1 MLKNSCE
8 ILDNNILLTPL
19 TDDPAKHDDGA
30 DDASSKVLY
39 SRTRAR
45 QNQPSTH
52 VTRHDFSEFI
62 ADTFYFSSQ
71 TWSSGTGAPPPPSMS
86 RSSEHDD
93 RDERDYERRRRRERS
108 RERGRGRSRSRSRS
122 RERSRKRRESMNWR
136 ERADEDNR

>member
-1 MLKNSCE
+1 MIQPGMMMGQMTLPPRYCTVEQELGK
-8 ILDNNILLTPL
+8 INIQHMTRGMISVSLLLTP
-19 TDDPAKHDDGA
+19 
-30 DDASSKVLY
+30 SY
-39 SRTRAR
+39 C
-45 QNQPSTH
+45 
-52 VTRHDFSEFI
+52 
-62 ADTFYFSSQ
+62 SSQ
-71 TWSSGTGAPPPPSMS
+71 TWSSGSGAPPPPSMS

>member
-1 MLKNSCE
+1 MTTIS
-8 ILDNNILLTPL
+8 LTPL
-19 TDDPAKHDDGA
+19 TDDPARHDDGA

-45 QNQPSTH
+45 LNQQIRHSTQDS
-52 VTRHDFSEFI
+52 RDDFSEFI
-62 ADTFYFSSQ
+62 VDTLYCSSQ
-71 TWSSGTGAPPPPSMS
+71 TWSSGSGAPPPPSMS

>member
-1 MLKNSCE
+1 MKDNSCE
-8 ILDNNILLTPL
+8 ILDYNILLTLL
-19 TDDPAKHDDGA
+19 TDDPARHDDGA

-39 SRTRAR
+39 SRTRAW
-45 QNQPSTH
+45 QNQH
-52 VTRHDFSEFI
+52 MTRGMISVSLLL
-62 ADTFYFSSQ
+62 TPFYCCSQ
-71 TWSSGTGAPPPPSMS
+71 TWSSGSGAPPPPSMS